1 MWWCLIAA
9 GDSAGG
15 ALATALTIRARDERR
30 PLPDAVLLFS
40 PCADATLT
48 NPDIPVSE
56 PRDPCSAAKERV
68 GPCAAGPGT
77 APCSTPGSARSTTA
91 CAMVAKANAK
101 AAGTQAEINL
111 YPDAFHVFVG
121 LPQLPE
127 SRAALAHARGVIKTV
142 TET

>member
-1 MWWCLIAA
+1 M
-9 GDSAGG
+9 
-15 ALATALTIRARDERR
+15 
-30 PLPDAVLLFS
+30 V
-40 PCADATLT
+40 
-48 NPDIPVSE
+48 
-56 PRDPCSAAKERV
+56 AKAKAKAK
-68 GPCAAGPGT
+68 PK
-77 APCSTPGSARSTTA
+77 
-91 CAMVAKANAK
+91 AKANAK